1 MKIIFRSL
9 ILLLFIIIFFLS
21 YLSIVGFETKRF
33 NDQIIKKVKNINENL
48 EIELKE
54 IKIILDPFR
63 LKLNAKTVGSKL
75 KNKNKVLEIEKI
87 NTQIPLKS
95 LLNENSI
102 IESLEISTKSIKIKD
117 LISFIRVINNNAELY
132 LLEKVVKKGF
142 LIADVKLYFDKDGN
156 IKNNYEISGF
166 VKDTKIK
173 ILKNYRLNKLNLNF
187 SYKKNVLDF
196 KNISVSLNN
205 LNFVSKN
212 LNFKNIKD
220 EFIIKGEIGNKS
232 IVLDNKN
239 IELFIKPHFPDLDID
254 KIIFSSKN
262 KFSFKVNKKFQF
274 NDLDL
279 KSEIEINEFLLLN
292 DFQLKKIFPKIKKNI
307 KFSNHKLK
315 MNLEK
320 KILMVNGMGN
330 ILLQN
335 NNDKLTYS
343 INKKGKILNFKTSLR
358 VKDNPLIID
367 FLNYKKEENNEI
379 LINLNGSK
387 ELKNK
392 TKIDLISLKEN
403 NNKFIIEGLELDK
416 EFKITDLK
424 TANISYRDRENVKNK
439 FNIIN
444 KKDNFY
450 VAGSIFNANKLVES
464 LINDDE
470 DELDIINKNFK
481 LIIKIDKLC

>member
-1 MKIIFRSL
+1 MKN
-9 ILLLFIIIFFLS
+9 ILLIDSLMNQEK
-21 YLSIVGFETKRF
+21 SIVREEIRSYIQKIYYNKYNDDDYNTLLESFPNIRPFELDTS
-33 NDQIIKKVKNINENL
+33 INENL

-262 KFSFKVNKKFQF
+262 KF
-274 NDLDL
+274 
-279 KSEIEINEFLLLN
+279 
-292 DFQLKKIFPKIKKNI
+292 
-307 KFSNHKLK
+307 
-315 MNLEK
+315 
-320 KILMVNGMGN
+320 
-330 ILLQN
+330 
-335 NNDKLTYS
+335 
-343 INKKGKILNFKTSLR
+343 
-358 VKDNPLIID
+358 
-367 FLNYKKEENNEI
+367 
-379 LINLNGSK
+379 
-387 ELKNK
+387 
-392 TKIDLISLKEN
+392 
-403 NNKFIIEGLELDK
+403 
-416 EFKITDLK
+416 
-424 TANISYRDRENVKNK
+424 
-439 FNIIN
+439 
-444 KKDNFY
+444 
-450 VAGSIFNANKLVES
+450 
-464 LINDDE
+464 
-470 DELDIINKNFK
+470 
-481 LIIKIDKLC
+481 